1 MHLEGSVVD
10 EDIQPPQLFDRLGH
24 GLSAMVSVSDIAG
37 KQNAA
42 PPLCLHCL
50 PRNFGIGV
58 LIKVGNSD
66 VGSFARKQNGDRA
79 PDPGV
84 SAGDQRHLS
93 LKLLRA
99 EIERRVIHGRRFK
112 LRFRPGLWLVLFW
125 KRRFRIVPGSR
136 LHGASLALQLA
147 VGFRHFLLN
156 VALFQLDLA
165 GFRHCSS
172 SL

>member
-1 MHLEGSVVD
+1 M
-10 EDIQPPQLFDRLGH
+10 QRRP
-24 GLSAMVSVSDIAG
+24 SA
-37 KQNAA
+37 
-42 PPLCLHCL
+42 LHCL

-93 LKLLRA
+93 LKLLRT

-125 KRRFRIVPGSR
+125 KRRFRVTPGSG
-136 LHGASLALQLA
+136 LHGA
-147 VGFRHFLLN
+147 VRFLLAFFVVGCRDFGLN
-156 VALFQLDLA
+156 VTLPLGYGL
-165 GFRHCSS
+165 
-172 SL
+172 SLCAAFSR